1 MLRWPGR
8 SMPSHRPDETTGSGK
23 GCVMTKIEE
32 QHMHFVDAV
41 NNSKTTEEYWQWR
54 ERLSGFREGVEVC
67 GVNVGH
73 LLMHA
78 DSVQES
84 RGVDRDMCGGVFL
97 DWEPAD
103 IDRTAEGGR
112 IPCSRSGT

>member
-1 MLRWPGR
+1 MCCAGLAGR
-8 SMPSHRPDETTGSGK
+8 CHHGDRTKQQESGK
-23 GCVMTKIEE
+23 GWLMTELE
-32 QHMHFVDAV
+32 ARHMQLVDRV

-67 GVNVGH
+67 GVNAGH

-84 RGVDRDMCGGVFL
+84 RGVDRVMCGGVFL

-112 IPCSRSGT
+112 I